1 MERRQRMDKICIPKS
16 EFQERIEKIR
26 EQMKKEHMDGIFVY
40 GDEYRKENL
49 RYVSNYWPIFER
61 GAMLM
66 GKTGQPVVLCA
77 PEGEQVAREMSVWED
92 VRLVPDFLCV
102 TVPDAIDYPFASYTS
117 FHKLAG
123 ELRNVGE
130 LKRLGIV
137 GMGDMPAAL
146 LKNISDSF
154 ACELT
159 DCSQIFF
166 DMRKKKSENEIACLK
181 EAARIAEAGFR
192 AMMEADLIGKTE
204 RYAAGI
210 AEGTARREG
219 AEDITFTVFGSGERS
234 AKIVGRPENKII
246 ADGDMIMCALAVQYE
261 GYVSTCEIPF
271 AVGNYSKETKRVI
284 DVLIHAGAAG
294 LPYLKAGE
302 PMKHFVGAVRD
313 YFRREGLSE
322 YDVYPPLHGI
332 GCAEAES
339 PYPDEN
345 TEDVF
350 EAGMTC
356 NTDISL
362 FGLKGGSN
370 RVEESFVITENGAES
385 MFPFMRAY
393 FEEWLAENI

>member
-1 MERRQRMDKICIPKS
+1 MDKICIPKS

-159 DCSQIFF
+159 D
-166 DMRKKKSENEIACLK
+166 
-181 EAARIAEAGFR
+181 
-192 AMMEADLIGKTE
+192 
-204 RYAAGI
+204 
-210 AEGTARREG
+210 
-219 AEDITFTVFGSGERS
+219 
-234 AKIVGRPENKII
+234 
-246 ADGDMIMCALAVQYE
+246 
-261 GYVSTCEIPF
+261 
-271 AVGNYSKETKRVI
+271 
-284 DVLIHAGAAG
+284 
-294 LPYLKAGE
+294 
-302 PMKHFVGAVRD
+302 
-313 YFRREGLSE
+313 
-322 YDVYPPLHGI
+322 
-332 GCAEAES
+332 
-339 PYPDEN
+339 
-345 TEDVF
+345 
-350 EAGMTC
+350 
-356 NTDISL
+356 
-362 FGLKGGSN
+362 
-370 RVEESFVITENGAES
+370 
-385 MFPFMRAY
+385 
-393 FEEWLAENI
+393 